1 MGDHRSHLLF
11 ESAIERSSQLLGE
24 GTEGVSL
31 FLQLLQLIAR
41 NTLRREIGHAMLK
54 LVAEHGEAIIDPLA
68 EPVIV
73 GTQDDGRHDTAPC
86 GPNLCAGDLH
96 QFIEALLHRIDPT
109 AEVPGRPGSNNSAEL
124 QSEIQSLM
132 RISY

>member
-24 GTEGVSL
+24 GTEGGSL

-54 LVAEHGEAIIDPLA
+54 LVAEHGEDIIDPLA

-73 GTQDDGRHDTAPC
+73 GTPTHGSHDTAPC
-86 GPNLCAGDLH
+86 GPTLCTGDLP
-96 QFIEALLHRIDPT
+96 QFIEELLHDLDPT
-109 AEVPGRPGSNNSAEL
+109 PEL
-124 QSEIQSLM
+124 QGQHGRNNAQPQYKPTNSSKNDT
-132 RISY
+132 